1 MRSERQRK
9 NDYINIILIKN
20 QTMKKTTSFNIIAI
34 AFLCLITNIVFSQ
47 NKTAVTFDMA
57 AANKA
62 IQLQIRDFETRLKK
76 GDSIA
81 LGDLYTTDAKFMNH
95 GSPSTVGRDN
105 IISAFGEM
113 IRDSI
118 TGSGFTTIGLW
129 GSDEII
135 VEEGTGFFS
144 HANGK
149 VISRGRYLLVWKK
162 EDGQWKIFRDTFFSD
177 GKMKQ

>member
-1 MRSERQRK
+1 
-9 NDYINIILIKN
+9 
-20 QTMKKTTSFNIIAI
+20 MKKTTSYNIIAI

-62 IQLQIRDFETRLKK
+62 IQLQIRAFETRLKK
-76 GDSIA
+76 GDPIA

-129 GSDEII
+129 GRL
-135 VEEGTGFFS
+135 FFPFKWKS
-144 HANGK
+144 NK
-149 VISRGRYLLVWKK
+149 PWQISFGMEKRRWPMENIPGYFF
-162 EDGQWKIFRDTFFSD
+162 FRWENEAIKNFNH
-177 GKMKQ
+177 